1 MRAIIADDEQH
12 LAEDL
17 RRRLAQLW
25 PELQIVAVVHDGVA
39 AAAALTEN
47 KPDIAFLDIRMP
59 GQSGLDA
66 ARSAHGDCRVVFVTA
81 FDDHA
86 VQAFEQAAVDYLL
99 KPVSDERL
107 ARCVERLKQRSEVV
121 PDALLMRLQQ
131 LLATPAKP
139 EPLRWLR
146 VQVGQTVRML
156 AVDEVCYF
164 QSADKYTTVLTR
176 DAELLLRT
184 VERLKQR
191 SEVAPDALL
200 VRLQQLLATPAKPEA
215 LRWLR
220 VQVGQAVRMLAVEE
234 VCYFQSADKYTTR
247 TDARCRV
254 AVAHPL
260 KELIS
265 QLDAEQFWQVHRG
278 TVVNVRQIVSAHH
291 DLLGKVSLNLR
302 DRPEKVAVSR
312 SYAHLFR
319 QM

>member
-1 MRAIIADDEQH
+1 MRAIIADDEPH

-17 RRRLAQLW
+17 RRRLTQLW
-25 PELQIVAVVHDGVA
+25 PELKIVAVVHDGIA
-39 AAAALTEN
+39 AEQALAGL

-66 ARSAHGDCRVVFVTA
+66 ARSASAATRLVFVTA

-107 ARCVERLKQRSEVV
+107 ERCVERLQQGSLFM
-121 PDALLMRLQQ
+121 PDAMLLRLQKM
-131 LLATPAKP
+131 LATSVKP

-146 VQVGQTVRML
+146 IQVGQMVRMV

-184 VERLKQR
+184 
-191 SEVAPDALL
+191 
-200 VRLQQLLATPAKPEA
+200 
-215 LRWLR
+215 
-220 VQVGQAVRMLAVEE
+220 
-234 VCYFQSADKYTTR
+234 
-247 TDARCRV
+247 
-254 AVAHPL
+254 PL
-260 KELIS
+260 KDLIA
-265 QLDAEQFWQVHRG
+265 QLDPDQFWQVHRG
-278 TVVNVRQIVSAHH
+278 TLVNAGQIVSAHH
-291 DLLGKVSLNLR
+291 DLLGKITLSLK
-302 DRPEKVAVSR
+302 DRTEKVAVSR
-312 SYAHLFR
+312 SYAHLFK

>member
-1 MRAIIADDEQH
+1 MRVIIADDEQH
-12 LAEDL
+12 LAADL
-17 RRRLAQLW
+17 QRRLAALW
-25 PELQIVAVVHDGVA
+25 PELEFVAVLHDGIA
-39 AAAALTEN
+39 TERALQEL

-66 ARSAHGDCRVVFVTA
+66 ARSAPTDCRLVFVTA

-107 ARCVERLKQRSEVV
+107 ERCVERLKQRGMFIQDV
-121 PDALLMRLQQ
+121 LLARLQQ

-146 VQVGQTVRML
+146 IQVGQNVRMV
-156 AVDEVCYF
+156 AVEEVCYF

-184 VERLKQR
+184 
-191 SEVAPDALL
+191 
-200 VRLQQLLATPAKPEA
+200 
-215 LRWLR
+215 
-220 VQVGQAVRMLAVEE
+220 
-234 VCYFQSADKYTTR
+234 
-247 TDARCRV
+247 
-254 AVAHPL
+254 PL
-260 KELIS
+260 KDLIA
-265 QLDAEQFWQVHRG
+265 QLNPDDFWQVHRG
-278 TVVNVRQIVSAHH
+278 TLVNAKQVVSAHH
-291 DLLGKVSLNLR
+291 DLLGKVTLTLR

>member
-1 MRAIIADDEQH
+1 MKAIIADDEPH

-17 RRRLAQLW
+17 RRRLLLLW
-25 PELQIVAVVHDGVA
+25 PELQIVAVLHDGIA
-39 AAAALTEN
+39 AADALAAI

-66 ARSAHGDCRVVFVTA
+66 ARAAEGDCRVVFVTA

-107 ARCVERLKQRSEVV
+107 ARCVGRLKQQGAAA
-121 PDALLMRLQQ
+121 PDALLLRLQQ
-131 LLATPAKP
+131 LLAAPVKP

-146 VQVGQTVRML
+146 AQVGQTVRMV

-184 VERLKQR
+184 
-191 SEVAPDALL
+191 
-200 VRLQQLLATPAKPEA
+200 
-215 LRWLR
+215 
-220 VQVGQAVRMLAVEE
+220 
-234 VCYFQSADKYTTR
+234 
-247 TDARCRV
+247 
-254 AVAHPL
+254 PL
-260 KELIS
+260 KELLA
-265 QLDAEQFWQVHRG
+265 QLDAAQFWQVHRG
-278 TVVNVRQIVSAHH
+278 TVVNVKQIVSAHH
-291 DLLGKVSLNLR
+291 ELLGKVSLTLR
-302 DRPEKVAVSR
+302 DRAEKVAVSR

>member
-1 MRAIIADDEQH
+1 MKAIIADDEKH
-12 LAEDL
+12 LAADL

-25 PELQIVAVVHDGVA
+25 PELQIAALVHDGLA
-39 AAAALTEN
+39 AAAALTEI

-66 ARSAHGDCRVVFVTA
+66 ARSAHSDCRVVFVTA

-107 ARCVERLKQRSEVV
+107 ARCVERLKQHSVAA
-121 PDALLMRLQQ
+121 PDALLVRLQQ
-131 LLATPAKP
+131 LLAVPAKP

-146 VQVGQTVRML
+146 AQVGQTVRML

-184 VERLKQR
+184 
-191 SEVAPDALL
+191 
-200 VRLQQLLATPAKPEA
+200 
-215 LRWLR
+215 
-220 VQVGQAVRMLAVEE
+220 
-234 VCYFQSADKYTTR
+234 
-247 TDARCRV
+247 
-254 AVAHPL
+254 PL
-260 KELIS
+260 KELIA

-302 DRPEKVAVSR
+302 DRAEKLAVSR

>member
-1 MRAIIADDEQH
+1 MKAIIADDEIN
-12 LAEDL
+12 LAQDL
-17 RRRLAQLW
+17 QRRLQALW
-25 PELQIVAVVHDGVA
+25 PALQIVASVHDGLA
-39 AAAALTEN
+39 AEQAL
-47 KPDIAFLDIRMP
+47 KALQPDIAFLDIRMP

-66 ARSAHGDCRVVFVTA
+66 ARSAASNCRVVFVTA

-107 ARCVERLKQRSEVV
+107 ARCVERLKQHAAAA
-121 PDALLMRLQQ
+121 PDALLARLQQ
-131 LLATPAKP
+131 LLAAPAKP

-146 VQVGQTVRML
+146 AQVGQTVRML

-184 VERLKQR
+184 
-191 SEVAPDALL
+191 
-200 VRLQQLLATPAKPEA
+200 
-215 LRWLR
+215 
-220 VQVGQAVRMLAVEE
+220 
-234 VCYFQSADKYTTR
+234 
-247 TDARCRV
+247 
-254 AVAHPL
+254 PL
-260 KELIS
+260 KELLT
-265 QLDAEQFWQVHRG
+265 QLDLDQFWQVHRG

-291 DLLGKVSLNLR
+291 GLTGKVTLELR

>member
-1 MRAIIADDEQH
+1 MRAIIADDERH

-17 RRRLAQLW
+17 RRRLLALW
-25 PELQIVAVVHDGVA
+25 PELKIVAVVHDGIA
-39 AAAALTEN
+39 AEQVLQEL

-66 ARSAHGDCRVVFVTA
+66 ARSVSMATRLVFVTA

-107 ARCVERLKQRSEVV
+107 ERCVERLQQGSLFA
-121 PDALLMRLQQ
+121 PDAMMTRLQK

-146 VQVGQTVRML
+146 IQVGQTVRMV
-156 AVDEVCYF
+156 AVEEVCYF

-184 VERLKQR
+184 
-191 SEVAPDALL
+191 
-200 VRLQQLLATPAKPEA
+200 
-215 LRWLR
+215 
-220 VQVGQAVRMLAVEE
+220 
-234 VCYFQSADKYTTR
+234 
-247 TDARCRV
+247 
-254 AVAHPL
+254 PL
-260 KELIS
+260 KDLIE
-265 QLDAEQFWQVHRG
+265 QLDPDQFWQVHRG
-278 TVVNVRQIVSAHH
+278 TLVNAKQIVAAHH
-291 DLLGKVSLNLR
+291 DLLGKVSLSLK

-312 SYAHLFR
+312 SYAHLFK

>member
-1 MRAIIADDEQH
+1 MRAIIADDERH

-17 RRRLAQLW
+17 RRRLLALW
-25 PELQIVAVVHDGVA
+25 PELKIVAVVHDGIA
-39 AAAALTEN
+39 AEQVLQEL

-66 ARSAHGDCRVVFVTA
+66 ARNVSMATRLVFVTA

-99 KPVSDERL
+99 KPVSVERL
-107 ARCVERLKQRSEVV
+107 ERCVERLQQGSLFA
-121 PDALLMRLQQ
+121 PDAMMTRLQK

-146 VQVGQTVRML
+146 IQVGQTVRMV
-156 AVDEVCYF
+156 AVEEVCYF

-184 VERLKQR
+184 PLKDLIEQL
-191 SEVAPDALL
+191 APD
-200 VRLQQLLATPAKPEA
+200 
-215 LRWLR
+215 
-220 VQVGQAVRMLAVEE
+220 
-234 VCYFQSADKYTTR
+234 
-247 TDARCRV
+247 
-254 AVAHPL
+254 
-260 KELIS
+260 
-265 QLDAEQFWQVHRG
+265 QFWQVHRG
-278 TVVNVRQIVSAHH
+278 TLVNVKQIVAAHH
-291 DLLGKVSLNLR
+291 DLLGKVSLSLK

-312 SYAHLFR
+312 SYAHLFK

>member
-12 LAEDL
+12 LANDL
-17 RRRLAQLW
+17 RRRLTQLW
-25 PELQIVAVVHDGVA
+25 PELQIVAVLHDGLA
-39 AAAALTEN
+39 AAQALQEI

-66 ARSAHGDCRVVFVTA
+66 ARAAAADCRVVFVTA

-107 ARCVERLKQRSEVV
+107 ERCVERLQQRSSAA
-121 PDALLMRLQQ
+121 PDALLARLQQ
-131 LLATPAKP
+131 LLATQNRS
-139 EPLRWLR
+139 EFLRWLR
-146 VQVGQTVRML
+146 IQVGQSVRMV
-156 AVDEVCYF
+156 AVEEVCYF

-184 VERLKQR
+184 
-191 SEVAPDALL
+191 
-200 VRLQQLLATPAKPEA
+200 
-215 LRWLR
+215 
-220 VQVGQAVRMLAVEE
+220 
-234 VCYFQSADKYTTR
+234 
-247 TDARCRV
+247 
-254 AVAHPL
+254 PL
-260 KELIS
+260 KDMIS
-265 QLDAEQFWQVHRG
+265 QLDPDAFWQVRRG
-278 TVVNVRQIVSAHH
+278 TVVNAKQIVSAHH
-291 DLLGKVSLNLR
+291 DLLGKLTLTLR

>member
-1 MRAIIADDEQH
+1 MRAIIADDEHH

-25 PELQIVAVVHDGVA
+25 PELQIVAVVHDGIA
-39 AAAALTEN
+39 AAHALTEL

-66 ARSAHGDCRVVFVTA
+66 ACAAAADCRVVFVTA

-107 ARCVERLKQRSEVV
+107 ARCVERLQQRSGAA
-121 PDALLMRLQQ
+121 PDDLLARLQQ
-131 LLATPAKP
+131 LLVAPARP

-146 VQVGQTVRML
+146 AQVGQTVRML
-156 AVDEVCYF
+156 AVEEVCYF

-184 VERLKQR
+184 
-191 SEVAPDALL
+191 
-200 VRLQQLLATPAKPEA
+200 
-215 LRWLR
+215 
-220 VQVGQAVRMLAVEE
+220 
-234 VCYFQSADKYTTR
+234 
-247 TDARCRV
+247 
-254 AVAHPL
+254 PL
-260 KELIS
+260 KELVG
-265 QLDAEQFWQVHRG
+265 QLDGEQFWQVHRG

>member
-1 MRAIIADDEQH
+1 MRALIADDEQH

-17 RRRLAQLW
+17 RRRLTVLW
-25 PELQIVAVVHDGVA
+25 PELKIIAVVHDGIA
-39 AAAALTEN
+39 AEQALTEL

-66 ARSAHGDCRVVFVTA
+66 ARSASVATRLVFVTA

-107 ARCVERLKQRSEVV
+107 ERCVERLQQGSLFA
-121 PDALLMRLQQ
+121 PDAMMTRLQQ

-146 VQVGQTVRML
+146 IQVGQTVRMV
-156 AVDEVCYF
+156 AVEEVCYF

-184 VERLKQR
+184 
-191 SEVAPDALL
+191 
-200 VRLQQLLATPAKPEA
+200 
-215 LRWLR
+215 
-220 VQVGQAVRMLAVEE
+220 
-234 VCYFQSADKYTTR
+234 
-247 TDARCRV
+247 
-254 AVAHPL
+254 PL
-260 KELIS
+260 KDLIE
-265 QLDAEQFWQVHRG
+265 QLDPDQFWQVHRG
-278 TVVNVRQIVSAHH
+278 TVVNAKQIVSAHH
-291 DLLGKVSLNLR
+291 DLLGKVTLSLK
-302 DRPEKVAVSR
+302 DRAEKVAVSR
-312 SYAHLFR
+312 SYAHLFK